1 MNKLLILVLLVG
13 SLFADDKLGNLKN
26 AANSLFTKDKWDIV
40 KTEEI
45 SVYTL
50 KNIKD
55 ESLMLTCDKGI
66 ALIGLLGSDNKSYT
80 TDNIIVSLNGKK
92 STIFPTMLYKNISS
106 EEETHNFNY
115 FLHELTDANN
125 IFVKAEN
132 NMFIFTPKN
141 SKDLINVFEDCYIK
155 SASEEKGNTQTNNQ
169 VSESKD
175 FWENGWHQGNSM
187 YHISNK
193 NNDRLEIACN
203 FEGGSIDLMDSEIGL
218 GGVIN
223 VIFDNERKI
232 ITPTSISINERTSG
246 DDTAWG
252 NFMYWLQNSKHFVIE
267 AENGKKYTFEP
278 VNSQK
283 ILEGIVESCTEYIGG
298 M

>member
-1 MNKLLILVLLVG
+1 MIKILLASILG
-13 SLFADDKLGNLKN
+13 INMLFAG
-26 AANSLFTKDKWDIV
+26 
-40 KTEEI
+40 
-45 SVYTL
+45 
-50 KNIKD
+50 
-55 ESLMLTCDKGI
+55 
-66 ALIGLLGSDNKSYT
+66 
-80 TDNIIVSLNGKK
+80 
-92 STIFPTMLYKNISS
+92 
-106 EEETHNFNY
+106 
-115 FLHELTDANN
+115 
-125 IFVKAEN
+125 
-132 NMFIFTPKN
+132 
-141 SKDLINVFEDCYIK
+141 
-155 SASEEKGNTQTNNQ
+155 
-169 VSESKD
+169 D

-283 ILEGIVESCTEYIGG
+283 ILEGIVDSCTEYIGG
-298 M
+298 Y

>member
-1 MNKLLILVLLVG
+1 MIRILLV
-13 SLFADDKLGNLKN
+13 SILGINM
-26 AANSLFTKDKWDIV
+26 
-40 KTEEI
+40 
-45 SVYTL
+45 
-50 KNIKD
+50 
-55 ESLMLTCDKGI
+55 LMAG
-66 ALIGLLGSDNKSYT
+66 
-80 TDNIIVSLNGKK
+80 
-92 STIFPTMLYKNISS
+92 
-106 EEETHNFNY
+106 
-115 FLHELTDANN
+115 
-125 IFVKAEN
+125 
-132 NMFIFTPKN
+132 
-141 SKDLINVFEDCYIK
+141 
-155 SASEEKGNTQTNNQ
+155 
-169 VSESKD
+169 D

-203 FEGGSIDLMDSEIGL
+203 FEGGSIDLIDSEIGL

-232 ITPTSISINERTSG
+232 ITPTHISIDERTSS

-283 ILEGIVESCTEYIGG
+283 ILDGIVESCTEYIGG
-298 M
+298 Y